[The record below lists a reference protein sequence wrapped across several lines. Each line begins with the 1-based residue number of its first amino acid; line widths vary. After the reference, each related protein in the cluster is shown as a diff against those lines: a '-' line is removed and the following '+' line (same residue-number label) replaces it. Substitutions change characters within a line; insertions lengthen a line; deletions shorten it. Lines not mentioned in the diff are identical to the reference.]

1 MPLDADESFDE
12 YAALL
17 DAVRGI
23 RWPARSAVRG
33 GIPGAHTSR
42 LRGISAEFTEY
53 RPYRQGDETRRI
65 DWKLFA
71 RSDRAYIRLSNDRA
85 ILPTMIV
92 LDASASMAFPVATNA
107 KWMLAAQLGVAL
119 GAVARNSGD
128 PVGLVV
134 AHGEEPLLLAPRMRR
149 SVTHDIIRAVSATRP
164 GGSGPLA
171 TSVSIAAQ
179 SGGRLVIAT
188 DFLGDAEELLTVAS
202 RLVAAGREVHAVHVI
217 APEEI
222 DPSSEAAMVS
232 DPETL
237 TVRRALTGDT
247 RAQYIAAYAAWR
259 DRIAHDFSDAGV
271 SYATA
276 IVGDETPDHLIRRI
290 TAPRGMVATA

>member
-1 MPLDADESFDE
+1 MATGTIESYDE

-53 RPYRQGDETRRI
+53 RPYRQGDDTRRI

-71 RSDRAYIRLSNDRA
+71 RSDRAYNRLSNDRA

-92 LDASASMAFPVATNA
+92 LDASASMAFPVATNG
-107 KWMLAAQLGVAL
+107 KWKLAAELGVGL

-134 AHGEEPLLLAPRMRR
+134 AGEEPLLLAPRMRR
-149 SVTHDIIRAVSATRP
+149 SVTHELIRAVSAARP
-164 GGSGPLA
+164 SGNTPLA
-171 TSVSIAAQ
+171 PSVSIAAQ
-179 SGGRLVIAT
+179 SGGRLVVVT

-217 APEEI
+217 AQEEI
-222 DPSSEAAMVS
+222 DPSASAAMVS
-232 DPETL
+232 DPEAPEL
-237 TVRRALTGDT
+237 RRALTTDT
-247 RAQYIAAYAAWR
+247 RDSYLAAYGDWR
-259 DRIAHDFSDAGV
+259 DRIAHEFAEAGV
-271 SYATA
+271 AYATA
-276 IVGDETPDHLIRRI
+276 IIGEETREHLIRRI
-290 TAPRGMVATA
+290 TAPRGVAATA